1 MYGNINSHFDDK
13 WNNNSIIYYKK
24 INNNNLT
31 NLNHSFEINNNIS
44 HYNTNNIFDFITT
57 SESTYNVNVD
67 SNDKIQYIYKNN
79 NQSLDFL
86 TYNGR

>member
-1 MYGNINSHFDDK
+1 MPRLMSNLKTYDTQISKNIDYISYQICMGNINSHFDDK

-44 HYNTNNIFDFITT
+44 HYNTNNIFD
-57 SESTYNVNVD
+57 
-67 SNDKIQYIYKNN
+67 
-79 NQSLDFL
+79 L
-86 TYNGR
+86 